1 MNSSL
6 VNKKYLGI
14 LVIIIILIIAIIP
27 SNKSENL
34 RIRVIGNSDSSEDLN
49 VKYTCVS
56 IIKKYVKSDFTKE
69 EVIEVLPKINSEI
82 QNYCKSKNKNV
93 SVGITKTVFPPKTLN
108 GRIIDGGEYETLL
121 VKIGEAK
128 GSNFWTL
135 LYPEYFDI
143 TFDDIYSG
151 EVEVKWFILELFK

>member
-1 MNSSL
+1 MNSNL

-82 QNYCKSKNKNV
+82 QNYCKSKNKM
-93 SVGITKTVFPPKTLN
+93 
-108 GRIIDGGEYETLL
+108 
-121 VKIGEAK
+121 
-128 GSNFWTL
+128 
-135 LYPEYFDI
+135 
-143 TFDDIYSG
+143 
-151 EVEVKWFILELFK
+151 